1 VLERYLYAED
11 LVLGHSRS
19 AAACIE
25 CKLHT
30 VGDILCG
37 RPQDYTLK
45 CFALHCCFACL
56 SFLQV
61 PDTSVLERFL
71 DAEDLV
77 LGRCRDEA
85 MPADAWREERE
96 RHWKKWGK

>member
-1 VLERYLYAED
+1 
-11 LVLGHSRS
+11 
-19 AAACIE
+19 
-25 CKLHT
+25 
-30 VGDILCG
+30 
-37 RPQDYTLK
+37 
-45 CFALHCCFACL
+45 
-56 SFLQV
+56 
-61 PDTSVLERFL
+61 LERFL